1 LQANERE
8 LAASVIERDE
18 VISVIG
24 RVKAVHPNRPYIK
37 IVAEIF
43 GRLTPVILKFSEVEK
58 APPHNASR
66 HTP

>member
-1 LQANERE
+1 MEIFAPGDTVRIK
-8 LAASVIERDE
+8 SGPFT
-18 VISVIG
+18 SVIG
-24 RVKAVHPNRPYIK
+24 QVKAVHPNRPYLK

-58 APPHNASR
+58 APTPNASR